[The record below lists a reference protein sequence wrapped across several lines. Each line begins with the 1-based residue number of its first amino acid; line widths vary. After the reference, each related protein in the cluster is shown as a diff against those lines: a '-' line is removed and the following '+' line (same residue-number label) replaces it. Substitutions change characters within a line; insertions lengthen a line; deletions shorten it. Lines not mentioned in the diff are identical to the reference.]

1 MISLVF
7 PQIFWSGITMSPC
20 PCLRPPSRWQWA
32 TGTESQQKLFLLR
45 KLRLG
50 KFWTAAIWP
59 NPGQSEGKALKADL
73 CLGLES
79 LLIKQWR
86 TFLSRPAGMLQHFL
100 YPFLLGGPPPLQ
112 AEDWPLNFSWGNFPF
127 TVPRLKLFLESKS
140 KANINFYGSTGNTV
154 MSGSLKRPSSLW
166 VGQGWA
172 GVSLWTSQVW
182 LAGPPGLSSNPP
194 SLPSPYVFHLAA
206 AQP

>member
-20 PCLRPPSRWQWA
+20 PCLRPLSRWQWA

-127 TVPRLKLFLESKS
+127 TVPRLMRFKFGWWMGFSAQL
-140 KANINFYGSTGNTV
+140 AFYNKFAWSFYN
-154 MSGSLKRPSSLW
+154 RPVDL
-166 VGQGWA
+166 
-172 GVSLWTSQVW
+172 
-182 LAGPPGLSSNPP
+182 LAGKNYFWRAKAKPT
-194 SLPSPYVFHLAA
+194 
-206 AQP
+206 